1 MAEVITNILG
11 IFLGA
16 LIGIPAGLALNHAWE
31 HRVDS
36 ARRKQLRSAL
46 KETVD
51 KNLYLI
57 EQIKDWLSTS
67 GGTPF
72 FNVDLTLVEATAT
85 IKYEILNDIE
95 LCREID
101 TLRFELTHLSRK
113 INVLLE
119 LEFNPSAR
127 MAVSEPESS
136 FYLLFRPKLVDSV
149 RVHLE
154 PITRTLESLKTK
166 LQ

>member
-1 MAEVITNILG
+1 MADLITNILG

-51 KNLYLI
+51 KNSYLI
-57 EQIKDWLSTS
+57 EQIKDWLSKP

-72 FNVDLTLVEATAT
+72 FNVDLTLLEATAT
-85 IKYEILNDIE
+85 LKYEILNNIE

-101 TLRFELTHLSRK
+101 TLRYELTHLSRK

-127 MAVSEPESS
+127 MAVTGPEGSL
-136 FYLLFRPKLVDSV
+136 YLLFRPKLTESI

-154 PITRTLESLKTK
+154 PITKALESLKTK